1 MLVADEPLEFSAT
14 IRRTNEG
21 ARHFTIPV
29 HIRDQADIESGDEIV
44 VEIVAVEK
52 AGGGEDGV

>member
-1 MLVADEPLEFSAT
+1 MIDDLLEFSAI

-29 HIRDQADIESGDEIV
+29 HVRDRADIESGDEIV
-44 VEIVAVEK
+44 VEIVSVEK
-52 AGGGEDGV
+52 AGGGDGGD